1 MSQENK
7 EDSLNIKSPK
17 TAALMAF
24 MYPGGGQFYNNQPL
38 KGSVL
43 TSAGITS
50 AYLYFDFS
58 KKYNNSSNLNPADKK
73 NYLFKRNRYGWWIII
88 VYIYG
93 LMDAVVE
100 AHLHSFDSVMT
111 ENLKKNNTEANK
123 TNE

>member
-1 MSQENK
+1 M
-7 EDSLNIKSPK
+7 
-17 TAALMAF
+17 
-24 MYPGGGQFYNNQPL
+24 
-38 KGSVL
+38 
-43 TSAGITS
+43 TSAGIAS

-100 AHLHSFDSVMT
+100 AHLHSFNSVMT
-111 ENLKKNNTEANK
+111 ENLQKNNTEANK